1 MPATP
6 VDEFVVLFG
15 LDPTQHTR
23 GSKEVRRNT
32 KLTRDEALTG
42 AKDMEAAGKRAAMF
56 FSQIKTQAVGA
67 LLAFAGASGL
77 KNLAE
82 QLVTTSAN
90 VGRLSTLVGTSTEE
104 LSAWQGALGKVGGKA
119 ADADSA
125 IRAMASAY
133 QSYKLTGSTGID
145 ADLMGL
151 GVTVADL
158 ESPTRA
164 LVKMAEAAERMSAP
178 EFAARMQRIGIP
190 ESVIVLLQRGRA
202 ETERLVAEQER
213 LYVVTEKDTAA
224 AQRFEAAWS
233 TLKSTIWGFV
243 QGPLTSLLE
252 WLTQTDKSL
261 DSNGEAMF
269 RLRTEQDKTGKK
281 TGWLATQAADASS
294 KYNHFAKSVIALQE
308 RLSAL
313 ASYIGGGFKAA
324 WKWLSDLG
332 IFNIRYGVDAA
343 PGAPGSNTGPATGNE
358 IVDFFRQKG
367 WTNEQARGIAAG
379 IKAEN
384 GALDPTAKN
393 PTSSAYGLG
402 QWLTPRQKV
411 FARVMGKP
419 VQGSSAR
426 EQLEFIDW
434 ELRNTEAAA
443 GRKIASARTAH
454 EALRSYVYDNMRPGP
469 GAPGDMVRGMRA
481 LGMRP
486 PPMPVSPTVSQP
498 ATAPPTNIGVINVYT
513 AATDAAGI
521 ARDLPTAVG
530 ARRVTTQANRGLK

>member
-1 MPATP
+1 MPTP

-15 LDPTQHTR
+15 LDPSGHTR

-32 KLTRDEALTG
+32 KLTRDEALSG

-67 LLAFAGASGL
+67 LLAFAGATGL
-77 KNLAE
+77 KNLAD
-82 QLVTTSAN
+82 QLVSTSAN

-119 ADADSA
+119 ADADAA
-125 IRAMASAY
+125 IRAMSAAF

-151 GVTVADL
+151 GVTVGDL

-164 LVKMAEAAERMSAP
+164 LVKMAEAAERMTAP
-178 EFAARMQRIGIP
+178 EFTARMQRIGIP
-190 ESVIVLLQRGRA
+190 ESMIVLLQRGRA

-213 LYVVTEKDTAA
+213 LYVVTERDTQA

-233 TLKSTIWGFV
+233 TLKSTIWGAV

-261 DSNGEAMF
+261 DTTGHSLF
-269 RLRTEQDKTGKK
+269 RLRDQSDKTGKK
-281 TGWLATQAADASS
+281 VGWLATQAADASS
-294 KYNHFAKSVIALQE
+294 GYQNFAKKVIYLQE
-308 RLSAL
+308 RLTAL
-313 ASYIGGGFKAA
+313 ATYVGGGFKAA
-324 WKWLSDLG
+324 WNWVADLG
-332 IFNIRYGVDAA
+332 IFNFRSTVEAA
-343 PGAPGSNTGPATGNE
+343 PPPAGSNQGAATGNE
-358 IVDFFRQKG
+358 VVDFFRRKG
-367 WTNEQARGIAAG
+367 WSNEQARGIAAG

-402 QWLTPRQKV
+402 QWLTPRQKD
-411 FARVMGKP
+411 FRRVMGKP

-426 EQLEFIDW
+426 EQMEFIDW
-434 ELRNTEAAA
+434 ELRNTEAKA
-443 GRKIASARTAH
+443 GRRIAATRTAH
-454 EALRSYVYDNMRPGP
+454 DALYSYVHDNMRPGP

-481 LGMRP
+481 LGIKPPMRP
-486 PPMPVSPTVSQP
+486 SSPMAAPSAP
-498 ATAPPTNIGVINVYT
+498 AQGTSIGVINVYT

-521 ARDLPTAVG
+521 ARDLPAAVG

>member
-82 QLVTTSAN
+82 QLISTSAN

-308 RLSAL
+308 RLSSL

-324 WKWLSDLG
+324 WKWLGDLG
-332 IFNIRYGVDAA
+332 IFNFRSTAEAA
-343 PGAPGSNTGPATGNE
+343 PTVRGATG
-358 IVDFFRQKG
+358 
-367 WTNEQARGIAAG
+367 AG
-379 IKAEN
+379 
-384 GALDPTAKN
+384 
-393 PTSSAYGLG
+393 
-402 QWLTPRQKV
+402 
-411 FARVMGKP
+411 
-419 VQGSSAR
+419 GSSADAVWASIVQQESGGRAGVVGPQTRYGRAVGMTQMLPATAR
-426 EQLEFIDW
+426 ETAAKLGVPYRAD
-434 ELRNTEAAA
+434 LMTGTSKEAADYQLKL
-443 GRKIASARTAH
+443 GRAYFDEGVRRSGGDLREAAKFYHGGPNKRIHGPVTERYADQVLARAARGGAIAA
-454 EALRSYVYDNMRPGP
+454 MPRP
-469 GAPGDMVRGMRA
+469 AS
-481 LGMRP
+481 
-486 PPMPVSPTVSQP
+486 PMASQP
-498 ATAPPTNIGVINVYT
+498 ATAPSTNIGVINVYT

-521 ARDLPTAVG
+521 ARDLPVSVG

>member
-1 MPATP
+1 MPTTA
-6 VDEFVVLFG
+6 DEFVVLFG

-32 KLTRDEALTG
+32 KLTRDEALSG

-67 LLAFAGASGL
+67 LLAFAGATGL
-77 KNLAE
+77 KNLAD
-82 QLVTTSAN
+82 QLISTSAN
-90 VGRLSTLVGTSTEE
+90 VGRLSTLVGTSAEE

-125 IRAMASAY
+125 IRAMASAF

-178 EFAARMQRIGIP
+178 EFTARMQRIGIP
-190 ESVIVLLQRGRA
+190 ESMIVLLQRGRA

-213 LYVVTEKDTAA
+213 QYVVTEKDTQA
-224 AQRFEAAWS
+224 AQRFEEAWS
-233 TLKSTIWGFV
+233 TLKSTIWGAV
-243 QGPLTSLLE
+243 QGPLTGLLE
-252 WLTQTDKSL
+252 WLTQTDKSVDTTGGSL
-261 DSNGEAMF
+261 F
-269 RLRTEQDKTGKK
+269 RLRDETRKTGKD

-294 KYNHFAKSVIALQE
+294 KYNHFAKQVIYLRE
-308 RLSAL
+308 RLYDL
-313 ASYIGGGFKAA
+313 ASYVGGGFKAA

-332 IFNIRYGVDAA
+332 IFNIRYSSDAT
-343 PGAPGSNTGPATGNE
+343 PGAPGSNKSPATGDE
-358 IVDFFRQKG
+358 LVDFFRRKG
-367 WTNEQARGIAAG
+367 WTDEQARGIAAG

-384 GALDPTAKN
+384 GALDPGAKN

-402 QWLTPRQKV
+402 QWLTPRQNL

-426 EQLEFIDW
+426 EQMEFIDW
-434 ELRNTEAAA
+434 ELRNNERQA
-443 GRKIASARTAH
+443 GRKLAATRTAH
-454 EALRSYVYDNMRPGP
+454 EALRSYVYDFMRPGP

-481 LGMRP
+481 LGIKTP
-486 PPMPVSPTVSQP
+486 VVPSSPMAAPSPGAAQSTS
-498 ATAPPTNIGVINVYT
+498 IGVINVYT

-530 ARRVTTQANRGLK
+530 ARRVTTQANRGLR